1 MENELYI
8 GQRAD
13 ICFISTEYEAH
24 GKKLIDSMVIMAWPK
39 KRLVKKG
46 KAFNSVI
53 NDNQFVTDFVKDI
66 IWDAE

>member
-1 MENELYI
+1 MEHKLYI

-13 ICFISTEYEAH
+13 ICFVSTKYEAH

-39 KRLVKKG
+39 KRLIKKG
-46 KAFNSVI
+46 KAFNVV
-53 NDNQFVTDFVKDI
+53 NDDQFVTDFIKDI